1 MPTKS
6 KIKITDNLE
15 LRAEIDRLFE
25 STAQVTLAKW
35 AIECAKHV
43 LPLANSEDIDIT
55 DIYEGMLINQLWQD
69 GKASVNEVIKAGFKI
84 HAVARQCQTEIA
96 KTVFRAVGHAV
107 AVGHM
112 REHAMVCSDYAIK
125 SIQLAYPKD
134 SEKITIERQWQ
145 LDSLKVLKSNASI

>member
-15 LRAEIDRLFE
+15 LRAEIDSLFE

-43 LPLANSEDIDIT
+43 LPLENSEDIDIT

-69 GKASVNEVIKAGFKI
+69 GKASVNEVRKAGFKI

>member
-15 LRAEIDRLFE
+15 LRAEIDSLFE